1 MAFCKYCGSQIP
13 DGGVC
18 GCPEAQAAAQ
28 AAAQVAA
35 QVAPA
40 PQPVPQAAPQ
50 AAPQPVVQP
59 APQYQQAPQ
68 GYQPYQAPVPAGPNP
83 FGEAFKQ
90 FGTFFTKP
98 LALITDAVSGKIPA
112 AAGFILGG
120 LYVLVAWI
128 MLMITC
134 FVMGVGG
141 LSVLWS
147 FIAAIVIGGIRF
159 GIAALISALCKK
171 DGLTFM
177 QSVNACLVAS
187 IPCTMCWFLYGTLGL
202 LGGAFKEFFFIA
214 AIAFAFL
221 YYVAL
226 IENFVKDKN
235 KAFLFGFIIVGA
247 LAIGACVM
255 YGFNYWMASAAAK
268 RAVNSL
274 YSGFSNAIGDLYSWF
289 S

>member
-18 GCPEAQAAAQ
+18 GCPQAQAAA
-28 AAAQVAA
+28 AAASQ
-35 QVAPA
+35 PA

-50 AAPQPVVQP
+50 PAPQVAPQPVPQP
-59 APQYQQAPQ
+59 ASQYQQAPQ
-68 GYQPYQAPVPAGPNP
+68 YQQVPQGYQPYPAPVPAGPNA

-98 LALITDAVSGKIPA
+98 FALITDAVSGKIPTA
-112 AAGFILGG
+112 SGFILGG

-141 LSVLWS
+141 LSILWS
-147 FIAAIVIGGIRF
+147 LIAAIVIGGVRF
-159 GIAALISALCKK
+159 GIAALISGLCKK

-202 LGGAFKEFFFIA
+202 LGGALKEFFFIA
-214 AIAFAFL
+214 AIAFAFM
-221 YYVAL
+221 YYAAL
-226 IENFVKDKN
+226 IENYVKDKN
-235 KAFLFGFIIVGA
+235 KALLFGFIIVGA
-247 LAIGACVM
+247 LAIGACAM
-255 YGFNYWMASAAAK
+255 YGFNYWMASL
-268 RAVNSL
+268 AVNRAFGSL
-274 YSGFSNAIGDLYSWF
+274 YSGFSSLANLF
-289 S
+289 